1 MKCKIFK
8 KNIEIVCDNDNLNKL
23 RQIQS
28 EIESLEGATK
38 IPRLGDYRTNTKTF
52 PRNNEEALEYIS
64 MVIQGRIDPLYLPYH
79 SEDKPSVHFRKIFSK
94 YFNELA
100 DYCEDKDNKL
110 SKLSELK
117 AEEKRLKEILN
128 IK

>member
-1 MKCKIFK
+1 MK
-8 KNIEIVCDNDNLNKL
+8 D
-23 RQIQS
+23 
-28 EIESLEGATK
+28 ES
-38 IPRLGDYRTNTKTF
+38 P
-52 PRNNEEALEYIS
+52 
-64 MVIQGRIDPLYLPYH
+64 
-79 SEDKPSVHFRKIFSK
+79 VHFWRTFGK

>member
-1 MKCKIFK
+1 MKRKIFK
-8 KNIEIVCDNDNLNKL
+8 KNIEIICDNNNLNKL

-28 EIESLEGATK
+28 EIESLERATK

-52 PRNNEEALEYIS
+52 PRNNEDALEYVS
-64 MVIQGRIDPLYLPYH
+64 MVIQGRVDPLYLPYH
-79 SEDKPSVHFRKIFSK
+79 SEDKSSVHFWKTFSK
-94 YFNELA
+94 YFNELT

-110 SKLSELK
+110 LKLSELK
-117 AEEKRLKEILN
+117 AEEKRLKDVLN

>member
-1 MKCKIFK
+1 MKHKIFK
-8 KNIEIVCDNDNLNKL
+8 KNIEIICDNDNLNQL
-23 RQIQS
+23 RRIQY
-28 EIESLEGATK
+28 EIESLERATK
-38 IPRLGDYRTNTKTF
+38 TPRLGYYCASTKTF
-52 PRNNEEALEYIS
+52 PRGDEDALEYIL
-64 MVIQGRIDPLYLPYH
+64 MVIQGRIDPLYLPYRVKDE
-79 SEDKPSVHFRKIFSK
+79 SPVHFWRTFGK